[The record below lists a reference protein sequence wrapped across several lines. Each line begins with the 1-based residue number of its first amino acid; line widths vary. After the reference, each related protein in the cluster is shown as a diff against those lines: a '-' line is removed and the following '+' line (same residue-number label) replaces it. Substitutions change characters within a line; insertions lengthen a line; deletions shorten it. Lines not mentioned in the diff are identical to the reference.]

1 MASAHRVGSDSMLDR
16 RLRLSWKRS
25 VGLLDVPPRTRPDGR
40 RDLIAPLCV
49 IPEGAGPVKSG
60 FLFVIFLLAALRLLL
75 GAPG

>member
-1 MASAHRVGSDSMLDR
+1 MHRVASTCSY
-16 RLRLSWKRS
+16 
-25 VGLLDVPPRTRPDGR
+25 
-40 RDLIAPLCV
+40 V